1 MEKLAYL
8 EQSLSLFQTII
19 IPKRVLAEIFVKDDK
34 IQEEIIKL
42 KNRNDVIFGLETKVG
57 EAF

>member
-1 MEKLAYL
+1 VEKLAYL